1 MGHPRCLNDAAD
13 TRSLPCDASVLGS
26 PLRKLR
32 EGRGTHGVDAS
43 ESGSVPCCR
52 SKISKGSQNP
62 HPNVAKGATL
72 GWGTRLF
79 ALLPKFGEG
88 LFPVNRLHS
97 AAFEIIVTAI
107 QHFTDLGQ
115 FQEIPG
121 HCVFNQ
127 VAGWTPALAG
137 EFLKAGFGFR
147 PKVYFHICQSRAADG
162 RCQSLL
168 SFLLSFRHAS
178 EANEEES
185 VFLSF

>member
-1 MGHPRCLNDAAD
+1 MSRVRVAAFSISIDGFGAGPRQDLQNPLGVRGTEVHDWLFHTEVFKKMQGQGGWPSLRPRLPVATTTEGGPSLRLRSGQALAHFARAGNDAAD
-13 TRSLPCDASVLGS
+13 TRPLPCDASVLGS

-97 AAFEIIVTAI
+97 AALEIIVTAI
-107 QHFTDLGQ
+107 
-115 FQEIPG
+115 
-121 HCVFNQ
+121 
-127 VAGWTPALAG
+127 
-137 EFLKAGFGFR
+137 
-147 PKVYFHICQSRAADG
+147 
-162 RCQSLL
+162 
-168 SFLLSFRHAS
+168 
-178 EANEEES
+178 
-185 VFLSF
+185 